1 MRVSKVPWE
10 LLVWFF
16 LGSPET
22 QGQIGSQRAA
32 AGLWGDSTLGGLGY
46 HFTLKFQP
54 LRFSVMPRFT
64 NILVIVATSLCVLD
78 VLSDP
83 SNPFSLL
90 LFLPLQDMD
99 LNGDL

>member
-10 LLVWFF
+10 LLIWFF
-16 LGSPET
+16 LGSLET

-32 AGLWGDSTLGGLGY
+32 ARLWGDYTVGGLSY

-54 LRFSVMPRFT
+54 LRLSAMPRFI
-64 NILVIVATSLCVLD
+64 NILVIVATSRCVLG
-78 VLSDP
+78 VLSGP

-90 LFLPLQDMD
+90 LSLTLQEVGLNKD
-99 LNGDL
+99 L